1 MMASVGGYDIAGL
14 CGLCIGG
21 ARYHIPVVLDGFISG
36 VAALCAVHLI
46 PAVADYLIPSHVSKE
61 PAAHYVLDELGLSP
75 LVTCDMCLGEG
86 SGAVAVIPLL
96 EMGLKVYG
104 DMGTFEDIKVE
115 QYKVL

>member
-1 MMASVGGYDIAGL
+1 M
-14 CGLCIGG
+14 
-21 ARYHIPVVLDGFISG
+21 
-36 VAALCAVHLI
+36 
-46 PAVADYLIPSHVSKE
+46 
-61 PAAHYVLDELGLSP
+61 
-75 LVTCDMCLGEG
+75 TCDMCLGEG

>member
-1 MMASVGGYDIAGL
+1 MDLYPGW
-14 CGLCIGG
+14 
-21 ARYHIPVVLDGFISG
+21 
-36 VAALCAVHLI
+36 
-46 PAVADYLIPSHVSKE
+46 
-61 PAAHYVLDELGLSP
+61 LGLSP
-75 LVTCDMCLGEG
+75 LITCDMCLGEG